1 MLESK
6 PKIRSKDRK
15 STKVSTVLDD
25 GFRPSP
31 YSVICGRG
39 KRFFDAVGN
48 RRLKVTASLFF
59 NQYSKADKDG
69 KMAIVSTI
77 IAITRA
83 ACPKGAFIKLVE
95 GRWVEVNDRTVREK
109 VGSVLRDYLHEQY
122 RSSSK
127 SKVARRKSIKVT
139 SNDTRR
145 KAKRSKPHHP
155 PKSSSKIEPSIPV
168 ALLSLSFE
176 ASDLLHRELSEDNL
190 PCAPHPHPKEP
201 PDTTLNSMLFPII
214 TNSDLSCSVSVA
226 SFENLSI
233 VTDFDD
239 GIVMDEVE
247 YIF

>member
-39 KRFFDAVGN
+39 KQFFDAVGN

-59 NQYSKADKDG
+59 NQYSKADKGG

-95 GRWVEVNDRTVREK
+95 GRWVEVNNRTVREK

-127 SKVARRKSIKVT
+127 SKVARRKSIEVT
-139 SNDTRR
+139 SNDTRK

-155 PKSSSKIEPSIPV
+155 TKSSSKKEPSIP
-168 ALLSLSFE
+168 LSISFE
-176 ASDLLHRELSEDNL
+176 VSALLHRELCMDHV
-190 PCAPHPHPKEP
+190 PYARHPPKDS
-201 PDTTLNSMLFPII
+201 DTTWNSMFLPII
-214 TNSDLSCSVSVA
+214 TNSELSCSVSVA
-226 SFENLSI
+226 SFENLSV
-233 VTDFDD
+233 VTDLDD
-239 GIVMDEVE
+239 GMVMDE
-247 YIF
+247 ID